1 MFLTAFLGENKQ
13 ASIFWRKLPSDT
25 MCLSI
30 QEPDFRYK
38 NESCFAKGMT
48 LNQNQSPLIALTE
61 LRQER
66 KSWKE
71 EIPMSWMQFTQR
83 LLPGGLQIPTV
94 ESASAVWPGWL
105 VFTGDS
111 FRHPASFMKMTA
123 GHFC

>member
-30 QEPDFRYK
+30 WEPDFTYK
-38 NESCFAKGMT
+38 NESCFAEGMT
-48 LNQNQSPLIALTE
+48 HSQNQSPLIALTE

-71 EIPMSWMQFTQR
+71 EIPMSWMQFTQK
-83 LLPGGLQIPTV
+83 LLPGGLRSLQWSQPLRCGLGSWCIQ
-94 ESASAVWPGWL
+94 G
-105 VFTGDS
+105 S
-111 FRHPASFMKMTA
+111 FRHPASLMRMTA